1 MKSEKVIGINGINQP
16 ILTIRTQETGLALDI
31 EGLEDENMD
40 MGFPNSLFSIRTN
53 DFMEF
58 AKYIHD
64 IYDELKNRVDE
75 WEVGDIQI
83 SIPIEEYVADATLN
97 RTSTNTIYIRF
108 LKNGMEVSQSI
119 QADFIEKEL
128 QEDKEALSRIT
139 EIAHHRINAWRK

>member
-83 SIPIEEYVADATLN
+83 SIPIEEYVTDVALN
-97 RTSTNTIYIRF
+97 RTSVNTIYIRF
-108 LKNGMEVSQSI
+108 LKNGVEVSQSI

-128 QEDKEALSRIT
+128 QEDKEALSSIT
-139 EIAHHRINAWRK
+139 EIAHRRINAWRK

>member
-58 AKYIHD
+58 AKYC
-64 IYDELKNRVDE
+64 
-75 WEVGDIQI
+75 
-83 SIPIEEYVADATLN
+83 
-97 RTSTNTIYIRF
+97 
-108 LKNGMEVSQSI
+108 
-119 QADFIEKEL
+119 
-128 QEDKEALSRIT
+128 
-139 EIAHHRINAWRK
+139 

>member
-40 MGFPNSLFSIRTN
+40 MGVPNSLFSIRTN

-83 SIPIEEYVADATLN
+83 SIPIEEYVTDVALN
-97 RTSTNTIYIRF
+97 RTSVNAIYIRF
-108 LKNGMEVSQSI
+108 LKNGVEVSQSI

-128 QEDKEALSRIT
+128 QEDKEALISIT
-139 EIAHHRINAWRK
+139 EIAHRRINAWRK